1 MTIDDLEYGK
11 EILKKIDDLKKTI
24 ENVKESDCYGEFYG
38 VQREPKNRKAWQDF
52 INAEVAVYQSE
63 LIGLES
69 EFEML
74 GK

>member
-24 ENVKESDCYGEFYG
+24 DSVLESDCYGEFYG
-38 VQREPKNRKAWQDF
+38 VQREPKNKKAWKEF
-52 INAEVAVYQSE
+52 IDAEVAVYQSE